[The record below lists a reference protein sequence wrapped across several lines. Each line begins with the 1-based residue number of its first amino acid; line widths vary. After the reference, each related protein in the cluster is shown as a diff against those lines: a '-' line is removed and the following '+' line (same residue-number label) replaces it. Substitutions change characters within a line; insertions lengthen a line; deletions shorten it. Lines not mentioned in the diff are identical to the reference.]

1 MAARSSGALGPRP
14 PRISAPDV
22 PTDLDAVSALRSR
35 VDLLGV
41 LVDGVGG
48 EVDAAHCRLVESRVD
63 AASGPAAG
71 RVDATGATFVDVA
84 VDQLRAM
91 ALVARDGS
99 WRNVELTGGRIATLD
114 GLRVRWDSVVVRG
127 AHIDY
132 LSLPSAELTDVLFV
146 DCSFGSIDLP
156 EARLARVAFE
166 GCRADEVDTRGMR
179 GDDVDLRG
187 LEALAFTDVRAL
199 TGAWL
204 QPRQAELHAP
214 AFAQALG
221 IRIVA

>member
-1 MAARSSGALGPRP
+1 MAARSSASSAPRP

-22 PTDLDAVSALRSR
+22 PTALDDVAALRGRADLIGVLIHGVDGDLDA
-35 VDLLGV
+35 
-41 LVDGVGG
+41 
-48 EVDAAHCRLVESRVD
+48 AHGRLVESRVD
-63 AASGPAAG
+63 AASGAAAG
-71 RVDATGATFVDVA
+71 HVDITGATFVDVA

-114 GLRVRWDSVVVRG
+114 GLRARWDSVVMRG

-132 LSLPSAELTDVLFV
+132 LSLPSAELRDVLFV
-146 DCSFGSIDLP
+146 DCTFGSIDLP
-156 EARLARVAFE
+156 EARLTRVAFE
-166 GCRADEVDTRGMR
+166 GCRVDEVDTRGLR
-179 GDDVDLRG
+179 GDDLDLRG

-204 QPRQAELHAP
+204 QPRQAELHA
-214 AFAQALG
+214 AALAQALG
-221 IRIVA
+221 IRISA